1 MQAQNSTEVEES
13 LMAALF
19 YNHLCQTL
27 MPRQKVQFPKA
38 TAVRERLS
46 QLLSPRRNTYLN
58 PKDTTITYIS
68 FDIVV
73 NIINKL
79 GIGALKVT
87 EDMKNALRLIPVYPV
102 NV

>member
-27 MPRQKVQFPKA
+27 MPRQKVRFPKA

-58 PKDTTITYIS
+58 PKDTTVTYIS